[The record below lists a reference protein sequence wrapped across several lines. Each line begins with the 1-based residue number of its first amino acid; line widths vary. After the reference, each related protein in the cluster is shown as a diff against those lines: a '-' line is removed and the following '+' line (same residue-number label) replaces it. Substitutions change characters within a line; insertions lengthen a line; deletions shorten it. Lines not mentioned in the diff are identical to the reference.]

1 MLIQNYFRFF
11 LYVHWIHIN
20 TIRCYG
26 ACFITLYMDYKKI
39 DECIFQLMNLIN
51 LSFDS
56 IYQSFFNFD
65 YRFLLANCYY
75 LGSELLYLWSWYSHK
90 HYSIVISGCKYRF
103 IWALLCKSPKVLSLH
118 LSILLSIHKTTFWS
132 PCLDYTCI
140 LSLRPLSHTSPKM
153 SACKGC
159 AETWNQSSLVKG
171 HGHQPHV
178 KSTHILIPHFGPIWM
193 GHTSVLACG

>member
-1 MLIQNYFRFF
+1 MFYHFVYGLQKNRWMYFSVNESNKSFIWFNISVFF
-11 LYVHWIHIN
+11 QFWLGFFWQTVITLAVSCSICEADIHIN
-20 TIRCYG
+20 IG
-26 ACFITLYMDYKKI
+26 
-39 DECIFQLMNLIN
+39 
-51 LSFDS
+51 
-56 IYQSFFNFD
+56 
-65 YRFLLANCYY
+65 
-75 LGSELLYLWSWYSHK
+75 
-90 HYSIVISGCKYRF
+90 IVISGCKYRF

-118 LSILLSIHKTTFWS
+118 LSIFLSIHKTTFWS

-178 KSTHILIPHFGPIWM
+178 KSTHILIPHLGPIWM